1 MPKHLRTLPCA
12 AVAVCAFLIPT
23 LANAQCYT
31 GTGQTYQAG
40 MNANA
45 AAYYS
50 TAVGYNAQAVCENSI
65 AIGHNALAAGAP
77 GANTAVGNSAQVL
90 GQNGTAVGGWA
101 NASGSNSSVFGAA
114 AQASGE
120 NTTALG
126 SGARADYDN
135 SIAIGFL
142 AQTTRAYQVMLGTAT
157 NTYTLAGLASAS
169 STAAQTG
176 SNLYMVTTD
185 EDGNLAVAA
194 IPTGGSSVAVVDDLT
209 TGGTTD
215 ALSAEQ
221 GRVLD
226 GRVTTAQD
234 TADTALANATTA
246 NTAAVAAQST
256 ALAAQTTAN
265 NAWTTAITANNNA
278 SAAISTA
285 NGALQRSGGTMTGD
299 IIMNGNRITGL
310 ATPVDRSDAATKGYV
325 DDTLAAFSADVSG
338 LSDRVA
344 NLESNMDAA
353 LQGVAIAIA
362 MGGLSIPPGKDSAIG
377 ANVAMYEGRHAFAA
391 QYALKVNETMTFGSA
406 IGFGGG
412 NVGGRMG
419 LMAAW

>member
-1 MPKHLRTLPCA
+1 MPKHIRALLRA
-12 AVAVCAFLIPT
+12 AVTVCAFLIPA

-65 AIGHNALAAGAP
+65 AIGHNTLAAGAP

-114 AQASGE
+114 AQASGD

-135 SIAIGFL
+135 STAIGFL
-142 AQTTRAYQVMLGTAT
+142 AQTSRAYQVMLGTSS

-185 EDGNLAVAA
+185 DDGNLAVAA
-194 IPTGGSSVAVVDDLT
+194 IPTGNSSVTVVDDLT

-221 GRVLD
+221 GRILD

-234 TADTALANATTA
+234 TADTALTNAATASTAAAAAETTANAAWATATTA
-246 NTAAVAAQST
+246 NNTATAAAT
-256 ALAAQTTAN
+256 
-265 NAWTTAITANNNA
+265 
-278 SAAISTA
+278 TA
-285 NGALQRSGGTMTGD
+285 NGALQRSGGAMTGD
-299 IIMNGNRITGL
+299 IVMNGNRITGL
-310 ATPVDRSDAATKGYV
+310 AAPVDQHDAATKGYV
-325 DDTLAAFSADVSG
+325 DNRFAAFDADVSD
-338 LSDRVA
+338 LSNRVA
-344 NLESNMDAA
+344 NLESNLDAA

-362 MGGLSIPPGKDSAIG
+362 MGGLSIPPGKDAAIG

-391 QYALKVNETMTFGSA
+391 QYALKVNDTMTFGSA